1 MQKRNPLPVYK
12 LTLGALYIA
21 VFALAS
27 NVPFFSAIQ
36 IIPGVPIT
44 LQVFL
49 VAMIG
54 LTLGLRGG
62 LATYFAVM
70 LLTLCGLPLM
80 SGGKGGPQVFVG
92 PTSGYIYGWVFIIVI
107 CGVYSAFFMERL
119 INKKVFGIS
128 LLYPV
133 GFSLCIAGVL
143 LDYLCG
149 AAGLALYGSDKSFP
163 ALFVS
168 SLAFMPA
175 DAIKAAAACALS
187 KILAKPSIRR
197 GGL

>member
-80 SGGKGGPQVFVG
+80 SGGKGG
-92 PTSGYIYGWVFIIVI
+92 
-107 CGVYSAFFMERL
+107 
-119 INKKVFGIS
+119 
-128 LLYPV
+128 
-133 GFSLCIAGVL
+133 
-143 LDYLCG
+143 
-149 AAGLALYGSDKSFP
+149 AAGLCRAHQRVYIRLGVYNRHLRRLFRLFYG
-163 ALFVS
+163 
-168 SLAFMPA
+168 
-175 DAIKAAAACALS
+175 KAYQ
-187 KILAKPSIRR
+187 
-197 GGL
+197 